1 MVLCGS
7 RTADS
12 EFVPVRKSGT
22 EGEKYGN
29 EKDSVVRKWP
39 LPANAV
45 NKTSHYLNASDANKK
60 GRNLYN
66 IFRPPCPIPNFRDPV
81 SCSVFLLPLEGTVRW
96 RVELCC
102 VEGGS

>member
-45 NKTSHYLNASDANKK
+45 NKTSH
-60 GRNLYN
+60 
-66 IFRPPCPIPNFRDPV
+66 
-81 SCSVFLLPLEGTVRW
+81 
-96 RVELCC
+96 
-102 VEGGS
+102 